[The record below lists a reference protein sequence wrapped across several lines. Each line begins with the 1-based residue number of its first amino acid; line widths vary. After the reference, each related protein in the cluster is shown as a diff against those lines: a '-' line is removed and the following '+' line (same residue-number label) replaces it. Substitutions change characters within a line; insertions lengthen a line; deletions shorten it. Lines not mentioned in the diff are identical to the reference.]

1 MDIRPETVIFLKKKN
16 RGECSLTL
24 VLAIYIYITSKSQA
38 TKAKI
43 NKWAYIKLKI
53 FSTARIIQQNE
64 KATYGMGKYICKNL
78 SEEG

>member
-16 RGECSLTL
+16 RGGMFLDIGLS
-24 VLAIYIYITSKSQA
+24 YIYITSKSQA
-38 TKAKI
+38 TKEKI
-43 NKWAYIKLKI
+43 NMWGYIKLKI

-78 SEEG
+78 SDEG

>member
-38 TKAKI
+38 TKEKI
-43 NKWAYIKLKI
+43 NMWGYIKLKI

-78 SEEG
+78 SDEG